1 MRNSCNF
8 VGITDVNGLTRCSF
22 LEWEHNCSFRVSK
35 ERCVVSRI
43 VRSQEPKE
51 KRRKRERE
59 LENPH
64 GAIRLKAVAGALEHR
79 RRRDNSSRQT
89 NKAPKE
95 KPGKR

>member
-1 MRNSCNF
+1 M
-8 VGITDVNGLTRCSF
+8 
-22 LEWEHNCSFRVSK
+22 
-35 ERCVVSRI
+35 SRI
-43 VRSQEPKE
+43 ARSQEPKE

-79 RRRDNSSRQT
+79 RRRDKSSRQT
-89 NKAPKE
+89 NKSPKV

>member
-1 MRNSCNF
+1 M
-8 VGITDVNGLTRCSF
+8 
-22 LEWEHNCSFRVSK
+22 
-35 ERCVVSRI
+35 SRI
-43 VRSQEPKE
+43 ARSQEPKE